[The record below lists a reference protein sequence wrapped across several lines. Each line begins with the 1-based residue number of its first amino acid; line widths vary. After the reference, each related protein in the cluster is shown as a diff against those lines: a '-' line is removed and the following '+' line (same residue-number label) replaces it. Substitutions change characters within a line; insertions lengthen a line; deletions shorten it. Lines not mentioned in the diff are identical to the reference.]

1 MRIKGPWSALRPYPD
16 LEAVL
21 KARAGVER
29 DRLEQKARDKLR
41 ERLNL
46 GEEQNVEEAIKD
58 KIEEEAKR
66 GLLKLLGR
74 D

>member
-1 MRIKGPWSALRPYPD
+1 MIVPAGEEYP
-16 LEAVL
+16 LEI
-21 KARAGVER
+21 
-29 DRLEQKARDKLR
+29 KLR

-46 GEEQNVEEAIKD
+46 GEEQNVEDAIKD

-66 GLLKLLGR
+66 SLLKLLGR